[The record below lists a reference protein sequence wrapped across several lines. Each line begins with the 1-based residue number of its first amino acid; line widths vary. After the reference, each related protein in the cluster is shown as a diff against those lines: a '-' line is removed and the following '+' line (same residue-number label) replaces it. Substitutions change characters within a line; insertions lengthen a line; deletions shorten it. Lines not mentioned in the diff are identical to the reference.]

1 MSNPLA
7 NGIMG
12 GQVATSP
19 VAGRGNILQI
29 AASAKRMMS
38 MLGNIQDP
46 AKAQQAIEEV
56 SKQNPAL
63 SSVMQL
69 VSGKDPQ
76 QVFYAE
82 CQKSGINPED
92 VLSLLR

>member
-7 NGIMG
+7 GMMG
-12 GQVATSP
+12 GSQAAP
-19 VAGRGNILQI
+19 VARSANLLQI

-46 AKAQQAIEEV
+46 AKAQQAMEEV

-63 SSVMQL
+63 ASVMQL

-76 QVFYAE
+76 KVFYDE

>member
-12 GQVATSP
+12 IQTAVAP
-19 VAGRGNILQI
+19 AAGRGNILQL

-46 AKAQQAIEEV
+46 AKAQQAMEEV

-63 SSVMQL
+63 SSVMRL
-69 VSGKDPQ
+69 VSGRNPQ
-76 QVFYAE
+76 EVFYEE
-82 CQKSGINPED
+82 CQKNGVNPED